1 MKLIPNW
8 KWENI
13 WLVFIVTSCLVGPF
27 AIVAAT
33 VPNFAQ
39 LFSQAPKG
47 AVVAALAFGFAWG
60 FGAILF
66 GRSVERLGVSV
77 ANTLV
82 IGVSS
87 ALGSLVPLMLG
98 GKLSFDRSQILL
110 FSAYRF
116 LSRSVDLRNRQPPQG
131 TRNRS
136 ILGRTLDRLCYR
148 GRRWNHVGSLQY
160 RLWPRFT
167 DCNRWPFN
175 RGFVSSM
182 EFFRSWLSRSA
193 IVLLCFSFCEKLAH
207 RVKLFI
213 PLKLRLRRGRR
224 GSRNWGSASAVRFV
238 DGKTR
243 V

>member
-1 MKLIPNW
+1 MLGLGLGYALLSGICNGLFTAPMKLIPNW

-39 LFSQAPKG
+39 LFSPAPLD

-87 ALGSLVPLMLG
+87 ALVHWS
-98 GKLSFDRSQILL
+98 
-110 FSAYRF
+110 
-116 LSRSVDLRNRQPPQG
+116 
-131 TRNRS
+131 
-136 ILGRTLDRLCYR
+136 
-148 GRRWNHVGSLQY
+148 H
-160 RLWPRFT
+160 
-167 DCNRWPFN
+167 
-175 RGFVSSM
+175 
-182 EFFRSWLSRSA
+182 
-193 IVLLCFSFCEKLAH
+193 
-207 RVKLFI
+207 
-213 PLKLRLRRGRR
+213 
-224 GSRNWGSASAVRFV
+224 
-238 DGKTR
+238 
-243 V
+243 